1 MRGLPYSEERG
12 KQSCIQRTRR
22 EEKRR
27 EGWLCLSR
35 TSITVS
41 PGHRR
46 ERDGGITEKSQR
58 DGVAYA
64 SSRLPLCVRVRR
76 AARWSTQKGK
86 RLWKGGGKGGAATAA
101 SLTRH
106 EKRSL
111 SQRGRRR
118 GKEKRKS
125 PVAESE
131 TRRSGKFFRKT
142 TGRNNGDAG
151 IMPPR

>member
-1 MRGLPYSEERG
+1 M
-12 KQSCIQRTRR
+12 
-22 EEKRR
+22 
-27 EGWLCLSR
+27 
-35 TSITVS
+35 
-41 PGHRR
+41 
-46 ERDGGITEKSQR
+46 
-58 DGVAYA
+58 
-64 SSRLPLCVRVRR
+64 
-76 AARWSTQKGK
+76 
-86 RLWKGGGKGGAATAA
+86 LWKGGGKGDAATAA